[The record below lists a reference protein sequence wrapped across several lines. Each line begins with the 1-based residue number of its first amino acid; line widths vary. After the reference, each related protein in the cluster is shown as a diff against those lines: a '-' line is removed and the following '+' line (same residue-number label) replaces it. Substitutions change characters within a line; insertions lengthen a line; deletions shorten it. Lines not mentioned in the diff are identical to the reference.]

1 MPSPLQSVQAPK
13 PPEIRRSI
21 SLRAPLQ
28 TDGPTPPSLLHSPLL
43 NATTRGPAVYPT
55 NSPAVSQP
63 SSRRPSESAS
73 SISSSSSR
81 ASSHFST
88 TSSTASITSP
98 TPGTTPSHVQRGRF
112 TSTDPRP
119 PSSIIHTRTSRS
131 WSSPAAP
138 SAGHTGQL
146 DDDPWRILDTVPAS
160 PHRDCPQKPIS
171 NASTPLSVRA
181 AATTTVP
188 PGIRVQHAH
197 VPHPPLSHHTLI
209 GPYSPPELSSHQQQT
224 RTPTR
229 RFGSSTTLLVSNGV
243 GSSTI
248 QDPDSAP
255 VLRNRPHTPLDGT
268 RFPCPAPT

>member
-1 MPSPLQSVQAPK
+1 MPLQPVLAPK

-21 SLRAPLQ
+21 SLRTPLH

-43 NATTRGPAVYPT
+43 NATTRGPAIYPT

-63 SSRRPSESAS
+63 GSRRPSESSS

-88 TSSTASITSP
+88 ASSAVSITSP
-98 TPGTTPSHVQRGRF
+98 TPASISPHVQRARF
-112 TSTDPRP
+112 TSTDPRSP
-119 PSSIIHTRTSRS
+119 PPTPHTRTSRS

-138 SAGHTGQL
+138 SVGHADQL

-160 PHRDCPQKPIS
+160 PHRDCPHKPIS
-171 NASTPLSVRA
+171 SNSTPLSVRA

-197 VPHPPLSHHTLI
+197 VPHPPLSHHALI
-209 GPYSPPELSSHQQQT
+209 GPYAPPELSSHQQQT

-229 RFGSSTTLLVSNGV
+229 RLGSSTTLLVSNGV
-243 GSSTI
+243 GSSAI
-248 QDPDSAP
+248 QDPNSTP
-255 VLRNRPHTPLDGT
+255 VLRNRPHTP
-268 RFPCPAPT
+268 F